1 MQEIS
6 VQYYTGIK
14 KEVVWMTQILIEQK
28 NAYNA
33 KEEFWNGLTHGIAAL
48 LTIPATFLLIDK
60 AQENGSTVELI
71 SYIIF
76 GISMFCL
83 YIASTMYHSWP
94 THKTFLKKL
103 DHSSIFLL
111 IAGTYTP
118 VVLIAIG
125 GTLGWTIF
133 AVQWTLAFI
142 GILLK
147 QFFVYRFKLL
157 SIFVYIGMGWII
169 IFVVKPLFAHIG
181 LAGVLTLV
189 AGGLSYT
196 IGTYFYKNDKI
207 PYNHAIWHLFV
218 MGGSVAMFIAIYYF
232 V

>member
-1 MQEIS
+1 
-6 VQYYTGIK
+6 
-14 KEVVWMTQILIEQK
+14 MTQIIVEQSG
-28 NAYNA
+28 YNA

-48 LTIPATFLLIDK
+48 LTIPATIALIAK
-60 AQENGSTVELI
+60 AQVNGSTVELV

-76 GISMFCL
+76 GMSMFCL
-83 YIASTMYHSWP
+83 YLASTMYHVWP

-133 AVQWTLAFI
+133 AVQWGLAAI
-142 GILLK
+142 GIALK
-147 QFFVYRFKLL
+147 QFFVHRYMGVSLL
-157 SIFVYIGMGWII
+157 VYIGMGWII
-169 IFVVKPLFAHIG
+169 IFVFKPLFAHIG
-181 LAGVLTLV
+181 IAGILTLL

-196 IGTYFYKNDKI
+196 IGTYFYKNKNI

-218 MGGSVAMFIAIYYF
+218 MGGSVAMYFAIYLY

>member
-1 MQEIS
+1 M
-6 VQYYTGIK
+6 
-14 KEVVWMTQILIEQK
+14 KEVAFMTQIMMEQSG
-28 NAYNA
+28 YST

-48 LTIPATFLLIDK
+48 LTIPATLLLVNK
-60 AQENGSTVELI
+60 AQHQGTTLELV

-83 YIASTMYHSWP
+83 YFASTMYHSWP
-94 THKTFLKKL
+94 KHKTFLKKL

-118 VVLIAIG
+118 IVLVAIG
-125 GTLGWTIF
+125 GKLGWTIF
-133 AVQWTLAFI
+133 AVQWILATI
-142 GILLK
+142 GIVLK

-157 SIFVYIGMGWII
+157 SLFVYIGMGWLI
-169 IFVVKPLFAHIG
+169 IFVAKPLFAHIG
-181 LAGVLTLV
+181 IAGFATLLM
-189 AGGLSYT
+189 GGLSYT
-196 IGTYFYKNDKI
+196 VGTYFYKNDRI

-218 MGGSVAMFIAIYYF
+218 MGGSVAMFFAIYLY